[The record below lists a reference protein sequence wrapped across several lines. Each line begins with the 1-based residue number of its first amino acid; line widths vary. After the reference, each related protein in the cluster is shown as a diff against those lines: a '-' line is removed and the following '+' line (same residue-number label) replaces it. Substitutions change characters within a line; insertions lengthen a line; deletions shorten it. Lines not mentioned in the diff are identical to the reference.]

1 MPVSTAALTPDDLL
15 SLPKPKHGGHYE
27 LSDGE
32 LITVGNAGALHE
44 LVKTKLFEILTEY
57 RLQNKS
63 GRAFAETQFTLR
75 ADRARIPDVAWVSQ
89 AKLAQIPR
97 ENRAIPIAPD
107 IAIGVVS
114 ESEQPGDMEEKLR
127 DYLQADVEVWQ
138 VFLPSEA
145 SQNGVGMR
153 ASGWKVIKY
162 FSPSVCLACPFPC
175 RTCSVFNGSRP

>member
-32 LITVGNAGALHE
+32 LIAVGNAGALHE

-107 IAIGVVS
+107 IAIEVVS

-138 VFLPSEA
+138 VFPSIGSITKWRRNEGVRLEGNQVLLSERLPGLSL
-145 SQNGVGMR
+145 SVSDVFGV
-153 ASGWKVIKY
+153 
-162 FSPSVCLACPFPC
+162 
-175 RTCSVFNGSRP
+175 